1 MYQENKLLSIALSI
15 VILLL
20 IIGIVF
26 MNYVINN
33 NKKAI
38 TFFNIEDFKNVSYSN
53 NNGDKFEIKDNK
65 LYITFDGDNVGEG
78 IKYRF
83 DDKTGEIQYNGNE
96 HQLYVKSVGRT
107 NITLWYKYKIFVL
120 DKDIVAN

>member
-1 MYQENKLLSIALSI
+1 MYQENKLLSVALSI

-107 NITLWYKYKIFVL
+107 NITLSYKYKIFVL
-120 DKDIVAN
+120 DKDKVAN